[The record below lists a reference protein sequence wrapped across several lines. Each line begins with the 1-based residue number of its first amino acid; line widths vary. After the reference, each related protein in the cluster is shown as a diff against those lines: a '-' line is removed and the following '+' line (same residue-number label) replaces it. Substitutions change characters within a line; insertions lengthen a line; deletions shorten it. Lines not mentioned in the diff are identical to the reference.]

1 MRFFKLV
8 AIAGLAMTAAACANR
23 TGDQTI
29 AEYCANPD
37 RANHDICKQHA
48 DTENV
53 RTTLS
58 GRIAEVFGVASDAR
72 SRADRAQSTAVQAM
86 ARDMNCVTTMRNR
99 QSGSCGNG
107 YTLTSC
113 TQTRYTTRAGGMS
126 ILRSISDTECRFNTR
141 VLEMQVRCCYVG
153 ATPPPT
159 TAAAPPPPAPAPA
172 PQPRQPV
179 PTS

>member
-8 AIAGLAMTAAACANR
+8 AIAGLAATAAACANR

-37 RANHDICKQHA
+37 RANYDICKQHS

-72 SRADRAQSTAVQAM
+72 MRADRAQSTADQAM
-86 ARDMNCVTTMRNR
+86 ARDINCETRTVRNR
-99 QSGSCGNG
+99 STGSCGDG

-113 TQTRYTTRAGGMS
+113 VQTRYYSSAGGLS
-126 ILRSISDTECRFNTR
+126 ILRQINDSECRFNTR

-159 TAAAPPPPAPAPA
+159 TAAAPEPAPAPA
-172 PQPRQPV
+172 PAPRQPT